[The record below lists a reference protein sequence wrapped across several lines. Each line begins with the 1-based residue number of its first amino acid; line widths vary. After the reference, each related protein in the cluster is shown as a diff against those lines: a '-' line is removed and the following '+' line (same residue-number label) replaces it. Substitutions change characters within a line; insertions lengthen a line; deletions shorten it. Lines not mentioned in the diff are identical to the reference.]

1 MTMTIEKPS
10 TDPNS
15 NNEYGT
21 EWVNLESMLNVPQPN
36 EGEAFQAETTA
47 EITSP
52 QERAGSRIGNWLR
65 RLAERIDTTIES
77 AIDTKEAVR
86 ETLVSFGQA
95 ARRGAEAARSAVV
108 DTGAAIV
115 RGAEATRDTVV
126 GAGVAVAHGAK
137 EVGLTTVGLGVMGAE
152 SVASA
157 VKNQYDKGEE
167 AGYQATTAALEF
179 GRDKMSQAREWLQ
192 QKRDAALARKAAR
205 HAKWSAR
212 FNAVKNAT
220 TEMIGAAK
228 DTVTGAA
235 ETAVDAGR
243 NAIDRTK
250 DAVTGTIERARETVH
265 VARAVGDAAIK
276 GAIRAGSNEY
286 SAHTDQNKL
295 Q

>member
-65 RLAERIDTTIES
+65 RLAERIDTTVES

-95 ARRGAEAARSAVV
+95 AR
-108 DTGAAIV
+108 

-295 Q
+295 

>member
-1 MTMTIEKPS
+1 MTTTIENTPTHS
-10 TDPNS
+10 DNH
-15 NNEYGT
+15 EYGT
-21 EWVNLESMLNVPQPN
+21 DWVSLESMLNGPQPN
-36 EGEAFQAETTA
+36 EGEAFQAPETTT

-65 RLAERIDTTIES
+65 RLAERIDTTVEN

-95 ARRGAEAARSAVV
+95 AR
-108 DTGAAIV
+108 

-167 AGYQATTAALEF
+167 TGYQATTAALEF

-192 QKRDAALARKAAR
+192 QKRDAALARKEAR

-295 Q
+295 

>member
-1 MTMTIEKPS
+1 MTSTIDKPS
-10 TDPNS
+10 TYSD

-21 EWVNLESMLNVPQPN
+21 EWSQIAQLDAMLESPQAR
-36 EGEAFQAETTA
+36 EADAPQTIDTHE
-47 EITSP
+47 ESTSP
-52 QERAGSRIGNWLR
+52 QERASSRIGNWLR
-65 RLAERIDTTIES
+65 RLAERVDSTSERIAEEKDI
-77 AIDTKEAVR
+77 IRKN
-86 ETLVSFGQA
+86 LISFGHA
-95 ARRGAEAARSAVV
+95 AQRIAEKTRNTVV
-108 DTGAAIV
+108 DAGTAAL
-115 RGAEATRDTVV
+115 
-126 GAGVAVAHGAK
+126 HGAK

-152 SVASA
+152 SAATA
-157 VKNQYDKGEE
+157 VTDQYTKGEE
-167 AGYQATTAALEF
+167 FGYQATTAALEF
-179 GRDKMSQAREWLQ
+179 GRDKASQAREWLQ

-286 SAHTDQNKL
+286 SAHTNQNKL
-295 Q
+295 

>member
-1 MTMTIEKPS
+1 MTATMERPTTQAQP
-10 TDPNS
+10 DS
-15 NNEYGT
+15 NKEPWSQLSELDALLDEPQDNTGNQPAET
-21 EWVNLESMLNVPQPN
+21 LES
-36 EGEAFQAETTA
+36 TA
-47 EITSP
+47 MPS
-52 QERAGSRIGNWLR
+52 ERAGSRLGKWLR
-65 RLAERIDTTIES
+65 SLADKADSSSNFITNEKNI
-77 AIDTKEAVR
+77 VR
-86 ETLVSFGQA
+86 ENLVSLGQA
-95 ARRGAEAARSAVV
+95 AKSVAETTRSTIIDA
-108 DTGAAIV
+108 GAATLNV
-115 RGAEATRDTVV
+115 
-126 GAGVAVAHGAK
+126 AK
-137 EVGLTTVGLGVMGAE
+137 EAGLTTVGLGVMGAE

-295 Q
+295 

>member
-95 ARRGAEAARSAVV
+95 AR
-108 DTGAAIV
+108 

-220 TEMIGAAK
+220 TEMIGASK

-295 Q
+295 

>member
-1 MTMTIEKPS
+1 
-10 TDPNS
+10 
-15 NNEYGT
+15 
-21 EWVNLESMLNVPQPN
+21 
-36 EGEAFQAETTA
+36 
-47 EITSP
+47 
-52 QERAGSRIGNWLR
+52 
-65 RLAERIDTTIES
+65 
-77 AIDTKEAVR
+77 
-86 ETLVSFGQA
+86 
-95 ARRGAEAARSAVV
+95 
-108 DTGAAIV
+108 
-115 RGAEATRDTVV
+115 
-126 GAGVAVAHGAK
+126 
-137 EVGLTTVGLGVMGAE
+137 
-152 SVASA
+152 
-157 VKNQYDKGEE
+157 
-167 AGYQATTAALEF
+167 
-179 GRDKMSQAREWLQ
+179 MSQAREWLQ

-243 NAIDRTK
+243 NAMDRTK

-295 Q
+295 

>member
-1 MTMTIEKPS
+1 MTATMERPT
-10 TDPNS
+10 TQAQLDS
-15 NNEYGT
+15 NKEPWSQLSELDALLDEPRDNTANQPAET
-21 EWVNLESMLNVPQPN
+21 LES
-36 EGEAFQAETTA
+36 TT
-47 EITSP
+47 TPS
-52 QERAGSRIGNWLR
+52 ERAGSRLGKWLR
-65 RLAERIDTTIES
+65 SLADRADS
-77 AIDTKEAVR
+77 ASNFIANEKNIVHEN
-86 ETLVSFGQA
+86 LVSFGQA
-95 ARRGAEAARSAVV
+95 AKSVAETTRSKVI
-108 DTGAAIV
+108 D
-115 RGAEATRDTVV
+115 
-126 GAGVAVAHGAK
+126 AGTTTLNVAK

-152 SVASA
+152 KTASA
-157 VKNQYDKGEE
+157 IQDQFNKGEDF
-167 AGYQATTAALEF
+167 GYKATTAALEF
-179 GRDKMSQAREWLQ
+179 GQDKANQAREWLQ
-192 QKRDAALARKAAR
+192 QKRNAALTRKAAR

-295 Q
+295 

>member
-36 EGEAFQAETTA
+36 EGEAFQEETTA

-65 RLAERIDTTIES
+65 RLAERIDTTVES

-95 ARRGAEAARSAVV
+95 AR
-108 DTGAAIV
+108 

-295 Q
+295 

>member
-95 ARRGAEAARSAVV
+95 AR
-108 DTGAAIV
+108 

-295 Q
+295 

>member
-1 MTMTIEKPS
+1 MTATIENTPTHS
-10 TDPNS
+10 DNH
-15 NNEYGT
+15 EYGT
-21 EWVNLESMLNVPQPN
+21 DWASLESMLNDPRPN
-36 EGEAFQAETTA
+36 EGEALQEETTA

-65 RLAERIDTTIES
+65 RLAERIDTTAES

-115 RGAEATRDTVV
+115 RGAEATRD
-126 GAGVAVAHGAK
+126 AGVAVAHGAK

-152 SVASA
+152 SVAGA
-157 VKNQYDKGEE
+157 VKNQYNKGEE

-205 HAKWSAR
+205 RAKWSAR

-250 DAVTGTIERARETVH
+250 DAVTGTIEHARETVH

-295 Q
+295 

>member
-1 MTMTIEKPS
+1 MTATMERPTTQAQP
-10 TDPNS
+10 DS
-15 NNEYGT
+15 NKEPWSQLSELDALLDEPRDNTANQPAET
-21 EWVNLESMLNVPQPN
+21 LES
-36 EGEAFQAETTA
+36 TT
-47 EITSP
+47 TPS
-52 QERAGSRIGNWLR
+52 ERAGSRLGKWLR
-65 RLAERIDTTIES
+65 SLADRADS
-77 AIDTKEAVR
+77 ASNFIANEKNIVHEN
-86 ETLVSFGQA
+86 LVSFGQA
-95 ARRGAEAARSAVV
+95 AKSVAETTRSKVI
-108 DTGAAIV
+108 D
-115 RGAEATRDTVV
+115 
-126 GAGVAVAHGAK
+126 AGTTTLNVAK

-152 SVASA
+152 KTASA
-157 VKNQYDKGEE
+157 IQDQFNKGEDF
-167 AGYQATTAALEF
+167 GYKATTAALEF
-179 GRDKMSQAREWLQ
+179 GQDKVSQAREWLQ
-192 QKRDAALARKAAR
+192 QKRDAALSRKAAR

-220 TEMIGAAK
+220 TEMMGAAK

-295 Q
+295 

>member
-95 ARRGAEAARSAVV
+95 ARRGAEA
-108 DTGAAIV
+108 
-115 RGAEATRDTVV
+115 TRDTVV

-205 HAKWSAR
+205 HTKWSAR

-295 Q
+295 